1 MTSGS
6 ILNVGFIEVLRILC
20 PHGELLHTVASRLSN
35 NGILWRHSVAL
46 GYAEKLS
53 FLFLV
58 SQDSVRLDVSPGLAV
73 HAVADTIDLL
83 AREAGYLTSPS
94 SVSITLKQGK

>member
-1 MTSGS
+1 M
-6 ILNVGFIEVLRILC
+6 
-20 PHGELLHTVASRLSN
+20 
-35 NGILWRHSVAL
+35 AL
-46 GYAEKLS
+46 GCAERHMSYSS

-94 SVSITLKQGK
+94 SVSITVKQGEQYPLYRGGQ

>member
-20 PHGELLHTVASRLSN
+20 PHGALLHTVASRLSN
-35 NGILWRHSVAL
+35 DGILWGHCVAL

-58 SQDSVRLDVSPGLAV
+58 SQDSVRLGVSPGLAV